1 MGLKSLVRLLGM
13 RFHPRYEGFEIR
25 MTDTQRRIAA
35 AQGYVELGLHTEA
48 REELSALPAAAHAR
62 VDVIEITLLCLMG
75 EKRWEEAFAL
85 AANLCE
91 QEPAEPGGFIHA
103 AFCLHELGR
112 TAEALDFLGRGPATL
127 RTKPVYY
134 YNMGCYHAKLG
145 QLDKAL
151 RYLGQSFEM
160 DGTLRRHARK
170 DPDLANLREHL
181 QPHSAQP

>member
-1 MGLKSLVRLLGM
+1 
-13 RFHPRYEGFEIR
+13 
-25 MTDTQRRIAA
+25 MTDTERRIAA
-35 AQGYVELGLHTEA
+35 AQGYVELGLHAEA
-48 REELSALPAAAHAR
+48 REELSALPVDAHSR

-91 QEPAEPGGFIHA
+91 KEPAEPGGFIHA
-103 AFCLHELGR
+103 AFCLHEMDR

-145 QLDKAL
+145 QLHKAL
-151 RYLGQSFEM
+151 RYLSQSFEM
-160 DGTLRRHARK
+160 DDTLRGYARK
-170 DPDLANLREHL
+170 DPDLDVMREYLKPKFH
-181 QPHSAQP
+181 A